1 MKIEISIYPD
11 NFNKNELQDIIYDS
25 IIIEKIDTKYV
36 KIKKSPLQIEIDA
49 PSITRARAI
58 MNSYILWIYTI
69 LKSLEEV
76 EKSGREITSR
86 SSSSTS

>member
-1 MKIEISIYPD
+1 MQIQISIHTD
-11 NFNKNELQDIIYDS
+11 SNKKELEDIIYNS

-36 KIKKSPLQIEIDA
+36 KIRKNPIEISINA

-76 EKSGREITSR
+76 EKGG
-86 SSSSTS
+86 

>member
-1 MKIEISIYPD
+1 MKIEISIYEE
-11 NFNKNELQDIIYDS
+11 NYNNNKLEDIIYES

-36 KIKKSPLQIEIDA
+36 KIEKSPLQIKIDA

-76 EKSGREITSR
+76 KKSGREITSR